1 MGIIMYV
8 VLYALMLQKGYQES
22 TGKREGGREVSNGER
37 RDLKLLPSEVSDLKP
52 VLAPPYST
60 ALLIST
66 NPEILT
72 GEGISRWEKAGRQ
85 SSERSP

>member
-37 RDLKLLPSEVSDLKP
+37 RDLKLLPSEVRDLKP

-60 ALLIST
+60 VHFHYPGNT
-66 NPEILT
+66 YGRGHLT
-72 GEGISRWEKAGRQ
+72 VGKGRQ
-85 SSERSP
+85 RRGKEDP